1 MTEELYKVYRPSTFG
16 KVIGQDAAVKT
27 LTKLGQSG
35 KVPHALLLTGPSG
48 CGKTT
53 IARILKDKL
62 NCSDADYVEKNAS
75 EQRGIDTI
83 REIKSKMV
91 LSPLMGK
98 VKVYVIDECQSLTS
112 EAQEAFLKILEDTPK
127 HVYFMLCTTDPQKLK
142 KTIITRCTEIKLTA
156 LSPVDVR
163 KLVGNVAEAESLKL
177 STDVVDAIVD
187 ACDGSARK
195 ALVLL
200 NSVMSLTEEDDQLE
214 AIQNSSVK
222 SVAFDIAKTL
232 LSAKT
237 FADVAK
243 VLKTCDEDAEQIRRV
258 VLGYCSAV
266 LLGGGAKSGRA
277 FAIID
282 VFRNNFYDS
291 GKAGLVASCY
301 EVFLEAS
308 RR

>member
-301 EVFLEAS
+301 EVFLEA
-308 RR
+308 

>member
-1 MTEELYKVYRPSTFG
+1 MTEELYKVHRPDSFSQL
-16 KVIGQDAAVKT
+16 VGQTSAIKT
-27 LTKLGQSG
+27 LTKLGQTG

-48 CGKTT
+48 VGKTT
-53 IARILKDKL
+53 IARILKRKL
-62 NCSDADYVEKNAS
+62 NCSDHDYVEKNAS
-75 EQRGIDTI
+75 EQRGIDGI
-83 REIKSKMV
+83 REIKAKMV
-91 LSPLMGK
+91 LSPLNGR

-142 KTIITRCTEIKLTA
+142 KTIITRCTEIKLAA
-156 LSPVDVR
+156 LTPEEVR
-163 KLVGNVAEAESLKL
+163 KLLENVATAESLKL
-177 STDVVDAIVD
+177 SADVIDAIVD

-214 AIQNSSVK
+214 AIQNSNVK
-222 SVAFDIAKTL
+222 SAAFDIAKAL

-258 VLGYCSAV
+258 ILGYCTTV

-301 EVFLEAS
+301 EVFLEE
-308 RR
+308 

>member
-301 EVFLEAS
+301 EVFLEE
-308 RR
+308 

>member
-1 MTEELYKVYRPSTFG
+1 MTEELYKVHRPKSFNQ
-16 KVIGQDAAVKT
+16 VVGQDAAIKT
-27 LTKLGQSG
+27 LSKLGQSG
-35 KVPHALLLTGPSG
+35 KMPHALLFTGASG
-48 CGKTT
+48 VGKTT

-200 NSVMSLTEEDDQLE
+200 NSVMSLTEENDQLE

-232 LSAKT
+232 LASKT
-237 FADVAK
+237 FVDVAK

-258 VLGYCSAV
+258 VLGYCSTV
-266 LLGGGAKSGRA
+266 LLGGGAKAGRA

-301 EVFLEAS
+301 EVFLEA
-308 RR
+308 